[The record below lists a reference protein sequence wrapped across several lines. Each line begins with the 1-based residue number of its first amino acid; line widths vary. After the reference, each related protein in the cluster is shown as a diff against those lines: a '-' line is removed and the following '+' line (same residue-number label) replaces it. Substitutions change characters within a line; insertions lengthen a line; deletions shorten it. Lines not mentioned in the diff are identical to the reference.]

1 MQRLV
6 ILVVLALMVLGLPL
20 TAMAQMPDLPGVA
33 NDSERYQ
40 SELQRR
46 FPAGGTSQAR
56 VAAENRAVAAERA
69 NNWAAAA
76 AAWEERVG
84 MGEPQAAQYLALAR
98 AQLARTP
105 PEAARAL
112 QAAWLNFMA
121 VPGGVPEIPSLLL
134 MAQALAVL
142 DRLPQQLA
150 VLEAVVARAPNDAR
164 YATMLADARRF
175 AGVEIEGCFS

>member
-1 MQRLV
+1 
-6 ILVVLALMVLGLPL
+6 
-20 TAMAQMPDLPGVA
+20 
-33 NDSERYQ
+33 
-40 SELQRR
+40 
-46 FPAGGTSQAR
+46 
-56 VAAENRAVAAERA
+56 
-69 NNWAAAA
+69 
-76 AAWEERVG
+76 

-142 DRLPQQLA
+142 DRLPQQLV

-164 YATMLADARRF
+164 DATMLADARRV
-175 AGVEIEGCFS
+175 AGILVARVTTDAEAEPPSACIAFTVSPARRSDWQPADWVRAEPAIPGLSVTREGALSPVGFLRLRHSFSNHAFSNQHDLSVFPHR